1 MGDIEEWKYKQK
13 LITPDQAARMVKS
26 GDFIFYG
33 EFALFP
39 EAIDEALAK
48 RVDEL
53 ENVDIRSVCF
63 TKVPMVSR
71 VDPERKH
78 FMLHDHHFGV
88 ISRRL
93 YDNDLCDY
101 VPITYHEGPRILKK
115 YRDCD
120 ILFLSTGPM
129 DPRGYFNFGMANS
142 VTPAIISKSKKIVVE
157 INENIPYCLGGN
169 QESIHI
175 SRVDNIVEGKNL
187 PLIEVPALK
196 ASETDMTIAG
206 HIMNE
211 LEDGCCLQLGIGGLP
226 NVVGSLITGSDLKN
240 LGIHSEM
247 LVDSCVDLYE
257 SGHVNGSRKE
267 IDKYKMSYTFAL
279 GTKKLY
285 DFLNQ
290 NPTCASY
297 PVNYINDPRIIA
309 LNSRFIA
316 INNAIEVDLFSQVC
330 SESVGTMHKSGT
342 GGQFDF
348 IFGAFHSHRGKGFIC
363 LSSTITDKDG
373 TVRSRIVP
381 TLREGAIVTVPRS
394 ITHYVVTE
402 YGIAQMKGKS
412 TRERAEALI
421 NIAHPQFRD
430 ELIKSAERMKIWT
443 KTSGIA

>member
-13 LITPDQAARMVKS
+13 LITADQAARMVKS

-63 TKVPMVSR
+63 TKVPMVSQ

-78 FMLHDHHFGV
+78 FLIHDHHFGV
-88 ISRRL
+88 VSRRL

-226 NVVGSLITGSDLKN
+226 NVVGSLITGSDLRN

-330 SESVGTMHKSGT
+330 SESVGNHAQERDRGAVRFHLR
-342 GGQFDF
+342 GFPFPQGQ
-348 IFGAFHSHRGKGFIC
+348 
-363 LSSTITDKDG
+363 
-373 TVRSRIVP
+373 
-381 TLREGAIVTVPRS
+381 
-394 ITHYVVTE
+394 
-402 YGIAQMKGKS
+402 GIH
-412 TRERAEALI
+412 L
-421 NIAHPQFRD
+421 PQFNHHGQGWNSSLEDRPDAPGGGHRYGAPFHHSLYRNGIRNCPD
-430 ELIKSAERMKIWT
+430 EGKIHAGT
-443 KTSGIA
+443 RGGAHQHRAPAIQG